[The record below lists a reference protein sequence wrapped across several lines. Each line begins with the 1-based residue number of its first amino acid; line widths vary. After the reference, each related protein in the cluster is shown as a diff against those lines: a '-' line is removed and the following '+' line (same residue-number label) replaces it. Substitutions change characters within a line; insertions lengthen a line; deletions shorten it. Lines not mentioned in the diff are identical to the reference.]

1 MYILLVSKISMLK
14 KEMIPVIIHQKYKVW
29 LVAVIAK
36 INNMN
41 KPISMRIVA
50 RIKLSMLVV
59 RMIRKNNL
67 SVFGKWILL
76 TGDII
81 INIAVINDPKLIDRS
96 NKLILMLSF
105 IRFIRLPLL

>member
-1 MYILLVSKISMLK
+1 
-14 KEMIPVIIHQKYKVW
+14 
-29 LVAVIAK
+29 
-36 INNMN
+36 MN
-41 KPISMRIVA
+41 KSISMRIVA

-67 SVFGKWILL
+67 NVFGKWILL

-105 IRFIRLPLL
+105 MKRI